1 MAYQNPFSDLEKD
14 SELNPTSQNFGLRAW
29 MENLAGFLQRDVDAI
44 PYRSLGFSFKNLGA
58 YGFKS
63 TTDYQKTVG
72 NIVLAG
78 FRSLFGQ
85 KKQRVEILAG
95 FCGVIEAGEMLLVLG
110 RPGSGCSTFLKTIS
124 GDTHGFFTTEK
135 SDINYQGISPSQMYS
150 QYRGESVYM
159 AETDAHFPALTVSET
174 LLFAAKARAP
184 PSNTIPGISQNAYA
198 VHMRDLVVSAL
209 DLQGSM
215 NTKIGSYIMP
225 GISGGEKK
233 RVSIAEA
240 ILSGC
245 PLQCW
250 DNSTRGLDSAVAS
263 SFIRILRFSADVMQV
278 TALVSLYQASED
290 AYKVC
295 LHKPFLNVR

>member
-1 MAYQNPFSDLEKD
+1 MAYRNPFLNLEKE
-14 SELNPTSQNFGLRAW
+14 SELNPTSQNFVLRAW
-29 MENLAGFLQRDVDAI
+29 MENLIGFLQKDIDAI
-44 PYRSLGFSFKNLGA
+44 YYRTLGLSFKHVGA

-72 NIVLAG
+72 NVFLAG
-78 FRSLFGQ
+78 SRLLFGQ
-85 KKQRVEILAG
+85 KKKRVEILTD
-95 FCGVIEAGEMLLVLG
+95 FCGVVEAGEMLLVLG

-124 GDTHGFFTTEK
+124 GDTHGFFITQQ
-135 SDINYQGISPSQMYS
+135 SDINYQGIAPSQMHS

-159 AETDAHFPALTVSET
+159 AETDAHFPSLTVAET

-184 PSNTIPGISQNAYA
+184 PSNTIPGVTQSVYA
-198 VHMRDLVVSAL
+198 THMRDIVVSAL

-215 NTKIGSYIMP
+215 DTKIGSYVAP

-263 SFIRILRFSADVMQV
+263 CFISILRLSADVMQT

-290 AYKVC
+290 AY
-295 LHKPFLNVR
+295 NV